1 MFGMQLDRFGCNHQ
15 FALYL
20 LIREICVEPLQNLQ
34 LAPGQW
40 LQAFFRQE
48 IFLTEIRAGEP
59 WSFMPGMN
67 RRSFE
72 WWGRGVGLLSGEA
85 DPGGLDCTRECC

>member
-1 MFGMQLDRFGCNHQ
+1 MFGMQLDRFGCNYQ

-48 IFLTEIRAGEP
+48 IFQTNSLYRYLVHRCQNALEEGIQII
-59 WSFMPGMN
+59 
-67 RRSFE
+67 
-72 WWGRGVGLLSGEA
+72 V
-85 DPGGLDCTRECC
+85 